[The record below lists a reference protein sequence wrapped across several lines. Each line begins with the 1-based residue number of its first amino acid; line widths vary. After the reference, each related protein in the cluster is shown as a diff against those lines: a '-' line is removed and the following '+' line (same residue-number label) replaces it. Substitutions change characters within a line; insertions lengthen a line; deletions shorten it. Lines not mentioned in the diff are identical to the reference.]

1 MKFITDFLN
10 SGTVEQQ
17 NRKKLGA
24 LVICITAALL
34 VVALIVLA
42 VFGIAG
48 AIKNKNQEDEGETGP
63 QIPKGYVTTTI
74 DPATVQQTLF
84 VIDEAH
90 PYTGTAQLVD
100 FPSKGSSD
108 RAQTESGGAVYS
120 GASGKKATA
129 EAVTAFNKM
138 MQAFY
143 DAKKDDCLY
152 IRSIDASGTIF
163 TFTYYA
169 DFENEPDNRP
179 SIYNSEAKAPVAT
192 YKWIYDNAA
201 EYGFVR
207 ASDAE
212 GEENVFRYVGAVHA
226 KIMADKK
233 LNTVA
238 AYITYLQ
245 TKTNVRAQVGATVRG
260 ADGKDVKYSVYFIAA
275 DETPYVPEAGTY
287 EYTVCSDNMGG
298 YIVTVCKTKIT
309 TKTEATP
316 A

>member
-34 VVALIVLA
+34 VVAMIVLA

-48 AIKNKNQEDEGETGP
+48 AIKNKGEEEGEETGP

-74 DPATVQQTLF
+74 DPATVQQGTLF
-84 VIDEAH
+84 LIDEAH

-100 FPSKGSSD
+100 FPAKGSSD
-108 RAQTESGGAVYS
+108 RAQTETGGAVYS

-129 EAVTAFNKM
+129 EAVAAFNKM

-163 TFTYYA
+163 AFTYYV

-179 SIYNSEAKAPVAT
+179 TIYNVAT

-201 EYGFVR
+201 DYGFVR
-207 ASDAE
+207 ASDVE

-275 DETPYVPEAGTY
+275 DETPYVPEEGTY

-309 TKTEATP
+309 AKTETNTGVTP